1 MITKHG
7 IDLSRRQEEILDII
21 IRLREASV
29 RDIIENLSESPTDG
43 AVRRMLNILSQ
54 KGVVEYYHDG
64 ARKVYKP
71 TINTATARKKAL
83 QHIVDTF
90 FAGSA
95 VKAIASLI
103 NSSDIDL
110 LEEEK
115 QILAD
120 LIKKANNKGR

>member
-21 IRLREASV
+21 IRLEKATV
-29 RDIIENLSESPTDG
+29 RDIIENLTDPPTDG
-43 AVRRMLNILSQ
+43 AVRRMLNILSE
-54 KGVVEYYHDG
+54 KGVVEFYQNG
-64 ARKVYKP
+64 ASKVYKP
-71 TINTATARKKAL
+71 NINKSTARRKAL

-103 NSSDIDL
+103 NSSDNDL

-115 QILAD
+115 QILTD
-120 LIKKANNKGR
+120 LINKTQKKGR

>member
-21 IRLREASV
+21 IRLEKASV
-29 RDIIENLSESPTDG
+29 REIIENLTDSPTDG
-43 AVRRMLNILSQ
+43 AVRRMLNILTQ
-54 KGVVEYYHDG
+54 KGVVEFYQDG

-71 TINTATARKKAL
+71 NINTAVARKKAL

-95 VKAIASLI
+95 AKAIASLI
-103 NSSDIDL
+103 NTSDIDL

-115 QILAD
+115 QILTG
-120 LIKKANNKGR
+120 LIKKAHKKGR

>member
-7 IDLSRRQEEILDII
+7 VDLSRRQEEILDII
-21 IRLREASV
+21 IRLKEATV
-29 RDIIENLSESPTDG
+29 QDIIENLSESPTDG

-64 ARKVYKP
+64 PRKVYKP
-71 TINTATARKKAL
+71 NINKTNARRKAL

-95 VKAIASLI
+95 AKAIASLL
-103 NSSDIDL
+103 NDSDLNL

-115 QILAD
+115 KVLSG
-120 LIKKANNKGR
+120 LISKANKKGR

>member
-1 MITKHG
+1 MITRHG

-21 IRLREASV
+21 IRLEKATV
-29 RDIIENLSESPTDG
+29 RDIIENLTESPTDG

-54 KGVVEYYHDG
+54 KGVVEFYQDG

-71 TINTATARKKAL
+71 NINKATARRKAL

-103 NSSDIDL
+103 NSSDNDL

-115 QILAD
+115 QILTD
-120 LIKKANNKGR
+120 LINKTQKKGR